1 MSSTTFNP
9 SVQNAGLSYTEN
21 LGRAARAFLT
31 ALLAITP
38 KAKPVAEDAKAKRN
52 AGSVAELYRLARGF
66 DSIQPNLA
74 QELRAIAAR
83 DID

>member
-1 MSSTTFNP
+1 MSTATF
-9 SVQNAGLSYTEN
+9 SSAQTAGLSYTEN
-21 LGRAARAFLT
+21 LGRAARAFLQ

-38 KAKPVAEDAKAKRN
+38 EAKPAAAEKRDVASIAQ
-52 AGSVAELYRLARGF
+52 LYRLARSY

-83 DID
+83 N